1 MKPQMLRSQFD
12 TLEPLGPDE
21 VHLTI
26 DVGMHMSPEI
36 EAEEVID
43 TLGLQCDVKA
53 HTAQVQAER
62 ARQASRQ

>member
-1 MKPQMLRSQFD
+1 MLRSQFD
-12 TLEPLGPDE
+12 DLEPLGPDE

-26 DVGMHMSPEI
+26 DVGLRMSPEI

-53 HTAQVQAER
+53 HTDQVQAER
-62 ARQASRQ
+62 ARQAARQ